1 MQINNSTSTTFGA
14 LDTSKVWHV
23 DKSLIRANKKALDK
37 LGKSYDISIESLPIR
52 KSIISDEHKK
62 MFDIT
67 VKPLAEGM
75 NFFQKLFRKSGNSCC
90 NAQTDNIVEKVEEAI
105 LDLRKKTLLEKI
117 RKH

>member
-1 MQINNSTSTTFGA
+1 MQINNTTSTTFGA

-23 DKSLIRANKKALDK
+23 DKGLIRENKKALEK

-52 KSIISDEHKK
+52 KSIIDGKHKK
-62 MFDIT
+62 MFEVT
-67 VKPLAEGM
+67 AKPLAEDM
-75 NFFQKLFRKSGNSCC
+75 NFFQKLFRKSGNSYC

-105 LDLRKKTLLEKI
+105 LDLRKKTLLARM